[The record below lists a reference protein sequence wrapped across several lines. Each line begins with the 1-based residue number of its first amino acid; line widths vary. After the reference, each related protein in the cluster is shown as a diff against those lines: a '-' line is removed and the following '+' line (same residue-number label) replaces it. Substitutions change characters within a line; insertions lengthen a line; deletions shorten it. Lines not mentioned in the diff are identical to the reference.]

1 MTQEQNKLTDNDF
14 DAKYTCEYNR
24 VMLRE
29 LAQQQDTGS
38 TTIDDMA
45 PFGGCMYETY
55 GEEYA
60 RVQQMAAENPKRVWT
75 VISCDGWEGIVAG
88 WHYTNRLGYL
98 ITEQEWGS
106 DEEEYTVYDERTV
119 NDWFHT
125 LEADVLSEMFVIP
138 ATEIDEDKKDELYE
152 IWSEW
157 DLDRREELMETFKA
171 KD

>member
-1 MTQEQNKLTDNDF
+1 MIQNKLTDDDF
-14 DAKYTCEYNR
+14 FSKYTCEYNR
-24 VMLRE
+24 VMQSK
-29 LAQQQDTGS
+29 LAEQEDNGR
-38 TTIDDMA
+38 TTIEDMA
-45 PFGGCMYETY
+45 PYNGCMYETY
-55 GEEYA
+55 DEEYQ
-60 RVQQMAAENPKRVWT
+60 RVKEMVAQNPKRVWT
-75 VISCDGWEGIVAG
+75 IINCDGWEGIVAG
-88 WHYTNRLGYL
+88 WHWVNRMGYL
-98 ITEQEWGS
+98 ITEQEWES

-119 NDWFHT
+119 NDWFLT